1 MVSGPTEFVYDMGY
15 TQLEFAKVLNG
26 GFTAETS
33 PYRCQP
39 LSPDSW
45 LVTDHQ
51 GSLKVSIQ
59 LKPLPP
65 RVLGSIA
72 LPVLKVKFFLTED
85 TQNQSAQFFEKFFK
99 YFHKGGG

>member
-1 MVSGPTEFVYDMGY
+1 MMNSPTEFVYDMGY
-15 TQLEFAKVLNG
+15 TQLEFGKVLNS
-26 GFTAETS
+26 GFTSEAS

-45 LVTDHQ
+45 LVSDQQ

-65 RVLGSIA
+65 RVLGAIA
-72 LPVLKVKFFLTED
+72 LPVLKVTFLITED
-85 TQNQSAQFFEKFFK
+85 THNQSTQFFEKFFK